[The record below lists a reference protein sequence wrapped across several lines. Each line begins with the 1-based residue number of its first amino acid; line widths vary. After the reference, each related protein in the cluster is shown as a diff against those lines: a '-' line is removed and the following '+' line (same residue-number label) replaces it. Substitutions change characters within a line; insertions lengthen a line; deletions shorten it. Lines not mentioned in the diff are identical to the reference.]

1 MLPLP
6 HSPFLFFVCFFLRI
20 LTSSRRGFLWLLAPS
35 CGALCV
41 SFERG
46 EALFPST
53 GCFCCW
59 LQLLL
64 HERDE
69 RRSIAACLSA
79 WPYPS
84 RLYFIPSILSPLSA
98 YLCSS
103 SSSGI
108 KQHFSSHSL
117 HHLVTSSSL
126 TALLLCLPVC
136 HLPHSRILSS
146 QISVYSHTVTSPRPT
161 VLFFARLPLRTH
173 FRLPF
178 AFYFPRSFSLFS
190 LIPLFCNASARTF
203 SFDPPSCLWQLKPS
217 YPVSYLFR
225 LHFLHISSTS
235 THFGIFNTSRDFTML
250 RRVRIC
256 PLFAC
261 WFFSLNFSM
270 KLVCACTN
278 FRVIVTLLFSV
289 C

>member
-1 MLPLP
+1 MAHCVCHLSGGRL
-6 HSPFLFFVCFFLRI
+6 SFRVLAVFAADCNCFFTSETREASPHI
-20 LTSSRRGFLWLLAPS
+20 CLT
-35 CGALCV
+35 
-41 SFERG
+41 
-46 EALFPST
+46 
-53 GCFCCW
+53 
-59 LQLLL
+59 
-64 HERDE
+64 
-69 RRSIAACLSA
+69 LS
-79 WPYPS
+79 S

-103 SSSGI
+103 SGI

-117 HHLVTSSSL
+117 HHLVASSSL

-146 QISVYSHTVTSPRPT
+146 QISVYSHTVTSPRPA

-225 LHFLHISSTS
+225 LHFLHIFSTS

-250 RRVRIC
+250 RCVRIC

-261 WFFSLNFSM
+261 
-270 KLVCACTN
+270 
-278 FRVIVTLLFSV
+278 
-289 C
+289 